1 MSTNKFTDEF
11 KRDAVAQVVD
21 RGYPVREVAER
32 LGVSTKSIYTWQRL
46 FSRPAKV
53 VQEVDA
59 QADEIR
65 RLKRDLARV
74 TEERDI
80 LKKAVVGST
89 RQRNGCFEPISWCL
103 KAQCFSWPCIEA

>member
-1 MSTNKFTDEF
+1 MSGTKFTDEF
-11 KRDAVAQVVD
+11 KRDALAQVED

-53 VQEVDA
+53 VKAVDA
-59 QADEIR
+59 QADEIHQ
-65 RLKRDLARV
+65 LKRDLARV

-80 LKKAVVGST
+80 LRNRPGPLPACARYKQPMLCST
-89 RQRNGCFEPISWCL
+89 AAG
-103 KAQCFSWPCIEA
+103 

>member
-1 MSTNKFTDEF
+1 LLGNFGSKEDEMSAITFTDEF

-74 TEERDI
+74 TEEYPSWSSCFFDP
-80 LKKAVVGST
+80 LSAVT
-89 RQRNGCFEPISWCL
+89 
-103 KAQCFSWPCIEA
+103 

>member
-1 MSTNKFTDEF
+1 MSANKFTDEF
-11 KRDAVAQVVD
+11 KRDAVAQVED

-32 LGVSTKSIYTWQRL
+32 LGVSTKSIYTWQKL

-53 VQEVDA
+53 IQEVDA

-80 LKKAVVGST
+80 LKNRSGPQPACARYKQPVLLSVA
-89 RQRNGCFEPISWCL
+89 
-103 KAQCFSWPCIEA
+103 